1 MTPNKKWT
9 HWHQSKVYSALKKIY
24 TRFLKIRG
32 EPKEIALGFALGLFI
47 GMTPAIGFHILIA
60 IFFAGLFKW
69 NKISA
74 ALAVWIT
81 NPITA
86 PFIYSVTYLLGAR
99 MMGLNKTQALSNAVS
114 SPTFLNMLKKTPELF
129 GALTIGGA
137 VLGLPLAFIGFYF
150 SYAAIKKY
158 QAGIKRKLAE
168 QKLKYTIKR
177 ETRKQRKKRTE
188 KSHQ

>member
-1 MTPNKKWT
+1 M
-9 HWHQSKVYSALKKIY
+9 
-24 TRFLKIRG
+24 
-32 EPKEIALGFALGLFI
+32 GFALGLFI